1 MKLPRSLSGNELS
14 RLLRRHY
21 GYELT
26 RQRGSHLRLT
36 TSILGTEHHVT
47 VPRHEVL
54 RVGTLASILS
64 DVSEYLGTTPD
75 EVRQRLFGRF
85 Q

>member
-1 MKLPRSLSGNELS
+1 MKLPRDLSGDGLA

-36 TSILGTEHHVT
+36 TTVLGAEHHVT
-47 VPRHEVL
+47 VPRHEDL
-54 RVGTLASILS
+54 HVGTLASLLS
-64 DVSEYLGTTPD
+64 DVAEYLGMTPD
-75 EVRQRLFGRF
+75 ELRQRLFG
-85 Q
+85 

>member
-1 MKLPRSLSGNELS
+1 MKLPRSLSGSELS

-36 TSILGTEHHVT
+36 TSVPGTEHHVT
-47 VPRHEVL
+47 VPRHENL
-54 RVGTLASILS
+54 HVGTLASILS
-64 DVSEYLGTTPD
+64 DVAEYLGTTPD
-75 EVRQRLFGRF
+75 EVRQRLFG
-85 Q
+85 